1 MGQTVLALFKYR
13 VQDIR
18 YIKIKCAVFKSV
30 ALFYNVFSNNFLV
43 AFCRRNNNNN
53 DLVCFCGVQLNLIPS
68 IGALIVCIR
77 GSVVI
82 VEPINFPCS
91 ISNPAGYVQPFLS
104 SR

>member
-1 MGQTVLALFKYR
+1 M
-13 VQDIR
+13 
-18 YIKIKCAVFKSV
+18 FKSV

-104 SR
+104 PKYKLALFFNSN